1 MIRSKP
7 SFSTRTTISSI
18 SMRTIRLRVAMVAPC
33 ACPALDVGAEPEQ
46 RLAFAWAYAIR
57 GHHAE
62 GIELVLE
69 PSLLFQALV
78 PTPLQFSGNQSVVG
92 IDGVILPSGVRRF
105 ETRQL
110 DRQFDLPALLGVF
123 APARLQSRQRRLDAQ
138 RLNTL
143 DHLRGNRA
151 VDTKTAEGDAAL
163 HAVVDQGSSAVIA
176 RDVTLGPAV
185 GDVQLA
191 SAVAAT
197 EQPG

>member
-1 MIRSKP
+1 MRGNTRRCQAENPLIALS
-7 SFSTRTTISSI
+7 SF
-18 SMRTIRLRVAMVAPC
+18 
-33 ACPALDVGAEPEQ
+33 
-46 RLAFAWAYAIR
+46 
-57 GHHAE
+57 
-62 GIELVLE
+62 LE
-69 PSLLFQALV
+69 PA
-78 PTPLQFSGNQSVVG
+78 
-92 IDGVILPSGVRRF
+92 
-105 ETRQL
+105 L

-123 APARLQSRQRRLDAQ
+123 APARPQSRQRRLDAQ

-143 DHLRGNRA
+143 DHFRGNRT

-176 RDVTLGPAV
+176 RDVTFGPAV

>member
-1 MIRSKP
+1 MRLPPVAHWIPP
-7 SFSTRTTISSI
+7 SVS
-18 SMRTIRLRVAMVAPC
+18 
-33 ACPALDVGAEPEQ
+33 G
-46 RLAFAWAYAIR
+46 AFATGEIASGCA
-57 GHHAE
+57 AE
-62 GIELVLE
+62 NLRRSI
-69 PSLLFQALV
+69 FF

-92 IDGVILPSGVRRF
+92 IDRVILPSGVRRF
-105 ETRQL
+105 ETRLL

-123 APARLQSRQRRLDAQ
+123 APARLQSRQRCLDAQ

-143 DHLRGNRA
+143 DHLRGNRT
-151 VDTKTAEGDAAL
+151 VDTKAAEGDAAL